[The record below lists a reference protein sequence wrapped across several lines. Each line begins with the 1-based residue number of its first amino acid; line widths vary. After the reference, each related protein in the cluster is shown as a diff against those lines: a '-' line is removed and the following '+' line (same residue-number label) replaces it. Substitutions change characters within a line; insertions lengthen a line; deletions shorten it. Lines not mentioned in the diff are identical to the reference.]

1 MSKVAQQ
8 IIKNT
13 ILSRNMIDPS
23 ETYLCAFLRKVT
35 DYAGEKPKAVY
46 EHLQPTIHL
55 LGKAGDVVAIS
66 TAIRM
71 GIPQAI
77 GKASEYVAPANNAIY
92 DRIGSSVQYAS
103 GGMLTG
109 IGKLM
114 TGESDVKTL
123 LQDGFSAVKSD
134 VYNKVSSLMGGAV
147 VDTAKAAESSIASPG
162 FYEQAYKSVVD
173 NLDLVQ
179 RNASDLVKGAV
190 ELKDQASQTITGNLS
205 LVQKNVT
212 DLVQGAASVKDQ
224 ASQTIADNLALVQK
238 NVTDLVQGAAEL
250 KDQAYKGIVDAIP
263 VIKESAGTLRDG
275 AIAFAKENQTA
286 LTIVAGVAAVAAV
299 GYVGYTMYN
308 HSTAGPAEKVEVN
321 PKEMAAR
328 LSEEFKQIKASRESA
343 FNEERAKLESKF
355 KEVKGYL
362 KDSDNFSLKVLDS
375 FCEEIVSQ
383 YNKDQTIN
391 PNDIKRVDKIVS
403 DGLAGSRLSAE
414 NIKKI
419 QKTSIE
425 LIASV
430 MTCDELRQDISRSRV
445 SPSFVEK
452 EVAKKSGKSEGR
464 SKTE

>member
-8 IIKNT
+8 IIKST
-13 ILSRNMIDPS
+13 ILSRNMIDPG

-55 LGKAGDVVAIS
+55 LGKAGDAVAIS

-77 GKASEYVAPANNAIY
+77 GKASEYVAPINNAIF
-92 DRIGSSVQYAS
+92 DRISSSVQYVS
-103 GGMLTG
+103 GGILTG
-109 IGKLM
+109 VGKLM

-123 LQDGFSAVKSD
+123 LQGGFSAVKSD
-134 VYNKVSSLMGGAV
+134 VYNKVSSLTGGAV
-147 VDTAKAAESSIASPG
+147 VDTVKAAESSIASPG
-162 FYEQAYKSVVD
+162 LYEQAYKAVVD

-179 RNASDLVKGAV
+179 RNANDLVKGAV
-190 ELKDQASQTITGNLS
+190 ELKDQASQTIIGNLD
-205 LVQKNVT
+205 LVQRNVTDLIKGAAAVKEQASQTIADNLDLVQRNVT
-212 DLVQGAASVKDQ
+212 DLVQGAAG
-224 ASQTIADNLALVQK
+224 I
-238 NVTDLVQGAAEL
+238 

-263 VIKESAGTLRDG
+263 VIKQNAEVLRDE

-308 HSTAGPAEKVEVN
+308 NSSTTSTEKVEIN

-328 LSEEFKQIKASRESA
+328 LSEEFTQIKASRESA
-343 FNEERAKLESKF
+343 LNEERAKLESKF

-362 KDSDNFSLKVLDS
+362 KDSDNFSLRVLDS
-375 FCEEIVSQ
+375 FCEEIVAQ

-391 PNDIKRVDKIVS
+391 PNDIKRVEGIVR
-403 DGLAGSRLSAE
+403 DGLTGSGLSKQDIE
-414 NIKKI
+414 KI

-430 MTCDELRQDISRSRV
+430 MTCDELRQDISKFRM
-445 SPSFVEK
+445 SPSFVER
-452 EVAKKSGKSEGR
+452 EVAKKAGKSEGR
-464 SKTE
+464 NKTE